1 MKKNMMAVTAGIL
14 AGLMCATPVLAATT
28 ESGHTDISLYVPND
42 PAYTITIPE
51 TVTLSATEHTQV
63 PITASDVKYI
73 PDGKKISVTFLKG
86 NGTYGRLYMTGTNE
100 ETGKNYLMTLQ
111 IKGTSGEYKS
121 GALEKQIKGMELAS
135 FTADGTMNYEVYP
148 CSQDYPQYEGK
159 DSNLAIRKG
168 CAVLRLHRLRHRA
181 GGSAVIFRIAIIFL
195 AAVTFHTHEEPL
207 EISGALHILMYHIRK
222 SN

>member
-14 AGLMCATPVLAATT
+14 AGLMCAFFDDAATT

-86 NGTYGRLYMTGTNE
+86 NLR
-100 ETGKNYLMTLQ
+100 KTLHDRNQ
-111 IKGTSGEYKS
+111 RRNRQELSDDAADQRYQRRIQVRRSGEADQGH
-121 GALEKQIKGMELAS
+121 GAG
-135 FTADGTMNYEVYP
+135 F
-148 CSQDYPQYEGK
+148 
-159 DSNLAIRKG
+159 
-168 CAVLRLHRLRHRA
+168 LHR
-181 GGSAVIFRIAIIFL
+181 
-195 AAVTFHTHEEPL
+195 
-207 EISGALHILMYHIRK
+207 
-222 SN
+222 

>member
-86 NGTYGRLYMTGTNE
+86 NGTYGRLYMTGTNAD
-100 ETGKNYLMTLQ
+100 TGKNYLMTLQ
-111 IKGTSGEYKS
+111 INGTSGEYKS

-159 DSNLAIRKG
+159 DSNLAIQKG
-168 CAVLRLHRLRHRA
+168 VQY
-181 GGSAVIFRIAIIFL
+181 SAYIDYGIAL
-195 AAVTFHTHEEPL
+195 VDQQ
-207 EISGALHILMYHIRK
+207 
-222 SN
+222 

>member
-86 NGTYGRLYMTGTNE
+86 NGNLR
-100 ETGKNYLMTLQ
+100 KTLHDRNQ
-111 IKGTSGEYKS
+111 RR
-121 GALEKQIKGMELAS
+121 
-135 FTADGTMNYEVYP
+135 N
-148 CSQDYPQYEGK
+148 
-159 DSNLAIRKG
+159 R
-168 CAVLRLHRLRHRA
+168 
-181 GGSAVIFRIAIIFL
+181 
-195 AAVTFHTHEEPL
+195 
-207 EISGALHILMYHIRK
+207 
-222 SN
+222 

>member
-28 ESGHTDISLYVPND
+28 ESGHTDISLYVPNE

-111 IKGTSGEYKS
+111 IKGTSGEFKS
-121 GALEKQIKGMELAS
+121 GALEKQIKGMELV
-135 FTADGTMNYEVYP
+135 D
-148 CSQDYPQYEGK
+148 QQ
-159 DSNLAIRKG
+159 
-168 CAVLRLHRLRHRA
+168 
-181 GGSAVIFRIAIIFL
+181 
-195 AAVTFHTHEEPL
+195 
-207 EISGALHILMYHIRK
+207 
-222 SN
+222 